1 MNYLKSTLL
10 LIVILF
16 TTHVYSQDVASK
28 FDQLARDFEKATMA
42 SNAEK
47 LGKLFTAD
55 AVFTDEYGDSY
66 AGRKAIDKRWDNMF
80 TKVKYK
86 NLAIDI
92 SEIINLG
99 NGMHMA
105 RGGYAV
111 SVKVGDATM
120 DMTGQYYIICKL
132 EGNKL
137 LIHRQI
143 SSRDDQPM

>member
-1 MNYLKSTLL
+1 MNYLKSTLVSLAIL
-10 LIVILF
+10 LSTQVF
-16 TTHVYSQDVASK
+16 SQDIASR
-28 FDQLARDFEKATMA
+28 FDQLASDFEKATMA
-42 SNAEK
+42 SQAEK
-47 LGKLFTAD
+47 LGKLFTKD

-66 AGRKAIDKRWDNMF
+66 AGRKALVKRWSNMF
-80 TKVKYK
+80 SQVKYK
-86 NLAIDI
+86 NLKIDI
-92 SEIINLG
+92 TEIMDLG

-105 RGGYAV
+105 RGGYNV
-111 SVKVGDATM
+111 SVKAGDAKM